1 MATSPHERVAIDQ
14 AEAGMVLADDLLD
27 GQGAVLLPQGAVLTD
42 ATLAGLRRRGIGHCT
57 IVRAPPEDGD
67 GAGGAAARAAQAP
80 LRERQLA
87 RLHYLF
93 RHTADQEANATLLQ
107 LLTDYRNRE

>member
-1 MATSPHERVAIDQ
+1 MMATSPHVRIAIDQ
-14 AEAGMVLADDLLD
+14 AGAGMVLADDLLD
-27 GQGAVLLPQGAVLTD
+27 SQGAVLLPQGVTLTD
-42 ATLAGLRRRGIGHCT
+42 ATLAGLRRRGVGHCT
-57 IVRAPPEDGD
+57 IVGAAPGHDD
-67 GAGGAAARAAQAP
+67 GADGGAAARAA

-87 RLHYLF
+87 RLGHLF